1 MTKPLR
7 HTTIFLAALLAA
19 AAAAVAAPAAKASP
33 AALQQA
39 TSTCWLDVINDWLD
53 NNQVD
58 KLYAIPCYTQAIQ
71 HLNALPDVKGYSS
84 AIDDIHRALLAAI
97 REEHSNG
104 PGGLGGGGGSSSGG
118 GGAIGGGSNGGG
130 GSSSGGGSNG
140 TGAGGA
146 SNASQPFGGTASA
159 TSIPL
164 PLIVLGALAV
174 LLALAALGTWLAR
187 RYQGRR
193 PSGPRPA
200 PAVAK
205 RRS

>member
-7 HTTIFLAALLAA
+7 HTTILLAALLAA
-19 AAAAVAAPAAKASP
+19 AAAALAAPAAQASP
-33 AALQQA
+33 RSLQTA
-39 TSTCWLDVINDWLD
+39 TSSCWLDVIDDWLD

-84 AIDDIHRALLAAI
+84 AIDDIHRALLAAVH
-97 REEHSNG
+97 EEHNDGG
-104 PGGLGGGGGSSSGG
+104 PTSSGSSGSSSGG
-118 GGAIGGGSNGGG
+118 GTTGGGSKGGG
-130 GSSSGGGSNG
+130 NSSGGGTNSS
-140 TGAGGA
+140 GG
-146 SNASQPFGGTASA
+146 STNASQPFGGTASA

-164 PLIVLGALAV
+164 PLIVLGALAI

-187 RYQGRR
+187 RHQGRR

-205 RRS
+205 RR